1 MGTKW
6 NLILENIPS
15 FRESLN
21 DDPTVNN
28 LPVRY
33 GQILTIS
40 GGKYGVSAGESVFV
54 FHADGGNPVLVSTN
68 VSVGI
73 GMSFPMSGEVGR
85 VWLTDSY
92 GNLVIDPKVI
102 MRELSG
108 GALDWSITTGMKY
121 NKSTTANGY
130 ILHIESMAPEIS
142 VQGGRSYTRFVGY
155 QGQI

>member
-54 FHADGGNPVLVSTN
+54 FMLMEEILYWYQLTLMLV
-68 VSVGI
+68 
-73 GMSFPMSGEVGR
+73 
-85 VWLTDSY
+85 
-92 GNLVIDPKVI
+92 
-102 MRELSG
+102 
-108 GALDWSITTGMKY
+108 
-121 NKSTTANGY
+121 
-130 ILHIESMAPEIS
+130 
-142 VQGGRSYTRFVGY
+142 
-155 QGQI
+155 

>member
-68 VSVGI
+68 VNVGI

-85 VWLTDSY
+85 VW
-92 GNLVIDPKVI
+92 
-102 MRELSG
+102 
-108 GALDWSITTGMKY
+108 
-121 NKSTTANGY
+121 
-130 ILHIESMAPEIS
+130 
-142 VQGGRSYTRFVGY
+142 
-155 QGQI
+155 